1 MGEHEGSDALNAD
14 GINVLQAFSLE
25 TEARRILEDIASN
38 ADFGTDERVLAWAKL
53 KAWGHGREF
62 ACCHVTDLKKPG
74 RADVIVP
81 VVDELIVAS
90 QQQCAD
96 ELDIPLHRVRAA
108 ASRLVKRGL
117 LATPWVVGRSF
128 VTKYKLGKGFRAG
141 RRKNSKRLYEN
152 SREGQR
158 SASRRI
164 FICQPEPFW

>member
-117 LATPWVVGRSF
+117 LATPWVEGRSF
-128 VTKYKLGKGFRAG
+128 VTKYKLGKGFRACLANKQV
-141 RRKNSKRLYEN
+141 RAFCPV
-152 SREGQR
+152 RE
-158 SASRRI
+158 A
-164 FICQPEPFW
+164 E